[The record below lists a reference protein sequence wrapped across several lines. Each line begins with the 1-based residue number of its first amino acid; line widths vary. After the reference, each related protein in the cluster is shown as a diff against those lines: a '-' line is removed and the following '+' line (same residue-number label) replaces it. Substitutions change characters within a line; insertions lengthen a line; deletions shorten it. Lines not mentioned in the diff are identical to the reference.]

1 MSAAPFHLLLVEDE
15 LADALLFQDMLSEQD
30 GAITVHHVQNGQEAL
45 DSLCGPDSS
54 QRPRP
59 HLIVLDLNMPI
70 MNGHEFLARIKALP
84 AIRAIPVLVLSTS
97 EHPSDIHRAY
107 DGQVSGYVVKPG
119 NYQEYMHVLET
130 IRAYWRGLVRLP
142 SLEEVMEGRARF

>member
-15 LADALLFQDMLSEQD
+15 LADALLFQDMLAEQD
-30 GAITVHHVQNGQEAL
+30 QDITVHHVQNGQEAL
-45 DSLCGPDSS
+45 DHLARPDRAS
-54 QRPRP
+54 RP

-70 MNGHEFLARIKALP
+70 MNGHEFLERVKTLP
-84 AIRAIPVLVLSTS
+84 EVRSIPVLVLSTS

-107 DGQVSGYVVKPG
+107 DQQVSGYVVKPG

-142 SLEEVMEGRARF
+142 SLEEVLRGRVGS

>member
-1 MSAAPFHLLLVEDE
+1 MSSPPFHLLLVEDE

-30 GAITVHHVQNGQEAL
+30 QEITVHHVQNGQEAL
-45 DSLCGPDSS
+45 DHLCGPGHGV
-54 QRPRP
+54 RP

-70 MNGHEFLARIKALP
+70 MNGHEFLERVKSLP
-84 AIRAIPVLVLSTS
+84 EVRSIPVLVLSTS

-107 DGQVSGYVVKPG
+107 EGQVSGYVVKPG

-142 SLEEVMEGRARF
+142 SLEEVMQGRMGF

>member
-1 MSAAPFHLLLVEDE
+1 MSSPPFHLLLVEDE

-30 GAITVHHVQNGQEAL
+30 QEITVHHVQNGQEAL
-45 DSLCGPDSS
+45 DYLCEPAPG
-54 QRPRP
+54 PRP

-70 MNGHEFLARIKALP
+70 MNGHEFLERVKSLP
-84 AIRAIPVLVLSTS
+84 EVRSIPVLVLSTS

-107 DGQVSGYVVKPG
+107 EGQVSGYVVKPG

-142 SLEEVMEGRARF
+142 SLEEVMQGRMGF

>member
-15 LADALLFQDMLSEQD
+15 LADALLFQDMLAEQD
-30 GAITVHHVQNGQEAL
+30 QDITVHHVQNGQEAL
-45 DSLCGPDSS
+45 DFLT
-54 QRPRP
+54 RPGQTSRP

-70 MNGHEFLARIKALP
+70 MNGHEFLERVKVMP
-84 AIRAIPVLVLSTS
+84 EVRSIPVLVLSTS

-107 DGQVSGYVVKPG
+107 DQQVSGYVVKPG

-142 SLEEVMEGRARF
+142 SLEEVIRGRVSS

>member
-30 GAITVHHVQNGQEAL
+30 QDITVHHVQNGQEAL
-45 DSLCGPDSS
+45 DYLCAPAHGEG
-54 QRPRP
+54 PRP
-59 HLIVLDLNMPI
+59 HLIVLDLNMPV
-70 MNGHEFLARIKALP
+70 MNGHEFLERIKALP
-84 AIRAIPVLVLSTS
+84 DVRAIPVLVLSTS
-97 EHPSDIHRAY
+97 EHPGDIRRAY
-107 DGQVSGYVVKPG
+107 DKQVSGYVVKPG

>member
-15 LADALLFQDMLSEQD
+15 LADALLFQDMLAEQD
-30 GAITVHHVQNGQEAL
+30 QDITVHHVQNGQEAL
-45 DSLCGPDSS
+45 DFLTRPD
-54 QRPRP
+54 QTFRP

-70 MNGHEFLARIKALP
+70 MNGHEFLERVKAIP
-84 AIRAIPVLVLSTS
+84 EVRSIPVLVLSTS

-107 DGQVSGYVVKPG
+107 DQQVSGYVVKPG

-142 SLEEVMEGRARF
+142 SLEEVIRGRVGS